1 MFSIPNSFSPP
12 IVSEHVKR
20 GNILSN
26 ANLQNIVQCM
36 LVLLLLQYI
45 FASSTI
51 LLSLFSI
58 TLYIEV
64 ERNAS
69 CFFLEALTLTTVLS
83 FVYSSLF
90 TYQQGC
96 EVPGLVCSLLLLQQH
111 WYTALDLMICCH
123 QPQVMKW
130 RKCVTRNTNLPDFR
144 ILSLIQ
150 NVMNLCF

>member
-1 MFSIPNSFSPP
+1 MSREEISSPMLTC
-12 IVSEHVKR
+12 K
-20 GNILSN
+20 ILFN
-26 ANLQNIVQCM
+26 ACWFCC
-36 LVLLLLQYI
+36 YYSTF